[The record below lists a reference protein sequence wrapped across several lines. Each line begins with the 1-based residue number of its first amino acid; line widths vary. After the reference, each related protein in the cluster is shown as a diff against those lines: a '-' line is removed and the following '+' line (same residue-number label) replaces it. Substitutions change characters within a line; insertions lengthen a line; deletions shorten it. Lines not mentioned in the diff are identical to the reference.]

1 MVTGGAGFLGGHLC
15 EEILRTVDPL
25 DCLHVIDDLSSGS
38 MENLID
44 AASLCED
51 YRVEWGFFGGSV
63 ADPGTWLSAG
73 GSYDLIIH
81 AASPA
86 SPIDHMRDAW
96 ATISANLV
104 GAYQALGRLRQGGR
118 ILFLSTS
125 EVYGDPEVS
134 PQPEDYHGRVT
145 INGPRAPYDE
155 GKRVTEALLCNIPA
169 DYAQVRIARIF
180 NTYGPRMRPSDG
192 RVVSS
197 FITQALAGRP
207 LTVHGDGSQT
217 RSFCWVHDTV
227 RGLVQLALA
236 NNDSLDRLPVNIGNP
251 DEISVLELAHEVCRI
266 VPDGGLGPSDR
277 IVRVPAMVDDPTNRR
292 PDIDRAWHTL
302 RWRPQVDWRQGVA
315 EMVEYFRSQMKK
327 EA

>member
-1 MVTGGAGFLGGHLC
+1 MRVMVTGGAGFLGGHIC
-15 EEILRTVDPL
+15 EELIRQVSDLEV
-25 DCLHVIDDLSSGS
+25 LHVIDDLSSGS

-44 AASLCED
+44 ATMLCEEYD
-51 YRVEWGFFGGSV
+51 IDWCFFGGDV
-63 ADPGTWLSAG
+63 ADPWPPGCSG
-73 GSYDLIIH
+73 YDLIIH

-96 ATISANLV
+96 ATISANLLGARNAV
-104 GAYQALGRLRQGGR
+104 GALRSDGLGR

-125 EVYGDPEVS
+125 EVYGDPECS
-134 PQPEDYHGRVT
+134 PQGEDYHGRVN

-155 GKRVTEALLCNIPA
+155 GKRVTEAYLSNLDPETGVE
-169 DYAQVRIARIF
+169 VRIARIF

-197 FITQALAGRP
+197 FITQALAGED

-217 RSFCWVHDTV
+217 RSFCWYEDTV

-236 NNDSLDRLPVNIGNP
+236 TNPDLDRTPVNIGNP
-251 DEISVLELAHEVCRI
+251 DEISVLELAEEVRRI
-266 VPDGGLGPSDR
+266 VPGAGQIRHTSVMP
-277 IVRVPAMVDDPTNRR
+277 DDPTNRR
-292 PDIDRAWHTL
+292 PDISRAWDML
-302 RWRPQVDWRQGVA
+302 KWRPQVTWRVGVYS
-315 EMVEYFRSQMKK
+315 MVEWFSSQNKK